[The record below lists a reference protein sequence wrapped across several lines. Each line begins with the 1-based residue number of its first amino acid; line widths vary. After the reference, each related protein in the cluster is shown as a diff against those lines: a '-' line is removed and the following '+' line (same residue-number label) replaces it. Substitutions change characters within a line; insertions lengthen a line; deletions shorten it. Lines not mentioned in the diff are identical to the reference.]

1 MFHKGTRSGA
11 PIDWSDPEQAV
22 AQTKIDVLR
31 NMISCNPMSYSEKEE
46 QVRHRLAQEQY
57 DAEMQTITKAKEPHK
72 NWDI

>member
-1 MFHKGTRSGA
+1 
-11 PIDWSDPEQAV
+11 
-22 AQTKIDVLR
+22 
-31 NMISCNPMSYSEKEE
+31 MSYSEKEE